1 MREALFS
8 MWGDAVTGARV
19 LDLYCGGGAVA
30 LEALSR
36 GAREAVA
43 VDASPAALRAVAA
56 NRDSLD
62 ADALLFLRLL
72 LPDQLELL
80 TREKERFDLV
90 FADPPYELRDYERLL
105 LAAAPLVRADGELAV
120 EHAVSSTPPDNAGP
134 LRQID
139 RRIYGGTA
147 LSRYRHR
154 AHTR

>member
-30 LEALSR
+30 LEAISR

-90 FADPPYELRDYERLL
+90 FADPPYELRDHNALL
-105 LAAAPLVRADGELAV
+105 MAAAPLLASGGELV
-120 EHAVSSTPPDNAGP
+120 LEHAASIASVESAGS
-134 LRQID
+134 LTRID
-139 RRIYGGTA
+139 HRAYGGSA
-147 LSRYRHR
+147 LSFYR
-154 AHTR
+154 